1 MASEQDYGTGKI
13 KLSFSKTMNILRP
26 YVNNRFMEQV
36 KGVWFIIL
44 YLILFQIVILQLP
57 IVYSL
62 MIAVG
67 VFIVIVGLMF
77 FMEGLM
83 LGLMPFAEIIGASLP
98 KKSKLSLLKQVML
111 RSIPYLPAIKFLKY
125 NIEVERQ
132 RSSISLQEIDA

>member
-13 KLSFSKTMNILRP
+13 KLGFFKTMDILRP

-98 KKSKLSLLKQVML
+98 KKSKLPVILSR
-111 RSIPYLPAIKFLKY
+111 RS
-125 NIEVERQ
+125 
-132 RSSISLQEIDA
+132 